1 MAAIVT
7 GSKTITQRA
16 RTAPQCPPRLTTIL
30 ATAVENL
37 TIAQF
42 KDLRDAL
49 HRTASGEEPSNTIG
63 NLLK

>member
-1 MAAIVT
+1 VPA
-7 GSKTITQRA
+7 
-16 RTAPQCPPRLTTIL
+16 RLTTIL

-49 HRTASGEEPSNTIG
+49 HRTAGGEEPSNTIG